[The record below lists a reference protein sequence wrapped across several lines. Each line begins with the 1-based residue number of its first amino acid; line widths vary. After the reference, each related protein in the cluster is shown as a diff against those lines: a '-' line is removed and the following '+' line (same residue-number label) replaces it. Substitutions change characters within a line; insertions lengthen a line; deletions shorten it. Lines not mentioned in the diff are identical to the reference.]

1 MKIKI
6 DIEIPTQKGP
16 LTPKQKWKLAW
27 QLMRQ
32 KPEGRPPCDWT
43 DDLIAFVN
51 SDLLDLSYFRAAD
64 HAYFRRAMER
74 FTGDYI
80 FHLTAMRKKYGDAHV
95 VAYETHHHDFLM
107 SRLAV
112 E

>member
-6 DIEIPTQKGP
+6 DIEIPIQKGP

-32 KPEGRPPCDWT
+32 KQKGCTPCEWA
-43 DDLIAFVN
+43 DDLTVFVN
-51 SDLLDLSYFRAAD
+51 SDFQDPSYFRAAD
-64 HAYFRRAMER
+64 HAHFRRAVER

-80 FHLTAMRKKYGDAHV
+80 FHLTAMRKKYVDAQIA
-95 VAYETHHHDFLM
+95 AYETHHHDFLM
-107 SRLAV
+107 MSLV
-112 E
+112 V

>member
-1 MKIKI
+1 MKISI
-6 DIEIPTQKGP
+6 DIEISTQKGP

-32 KPEGRPPCDWT
+32 KPEGRASCERA
-43 DDLIAFVN
+43 DDLTAFVN
-51 SDLLDLSYFRAAD
+51 PGLLDSSYFRAAD

-95 VAYETHHHDFLM
+95 AAYETHHHDFLM
-107 SRLAV
+107 SRLEA
-112 E
+112 